1 MITTAIVVAIAL
13 AGLIN
18 QGGAGPNPTPIA
30 PKCDATLWAHVFLP
44 ARLHVL
50 NPCIETTGV
59 ITSIHKENDGDFHMH
74 LKADNS
80 SLINQDN
87 IKFEHGDLILETI
100 CQHTPT
106 RAEVDGACNN
116 FNHPPMALPALSSH
130 VTVVG
135 SWVTDLRENGH
146 NEIHPVTSITPS

>member
-1 MITTAIVVAIAL
+1 MVIGVIPPIFAAHPNQC
-13 AGLIN
+13 GL
-18 QGGAGPNPTPIA
+18 GTCPFTPA
-30 PKCDATLWAHVFLP
+30 TPKCDTTLWPHVFLP

-50 NPCIETTGV
+50 NPCISATGI
-59 ITSIHKENDGDFHMH
+59 ITSIHKENDGDYHMH

-80 SLINQDN
+80 SLINQEN

-116 FNHPPMALPALSSH
+116 FNHPPMPLPKLGSH
-130 VTVVG
+130 VTVIG
-135 SWVTDLRENGH
+135 SWVTDVRENGH
-146 NEIHPVTSITPS
+146 NEIHPVTSIS